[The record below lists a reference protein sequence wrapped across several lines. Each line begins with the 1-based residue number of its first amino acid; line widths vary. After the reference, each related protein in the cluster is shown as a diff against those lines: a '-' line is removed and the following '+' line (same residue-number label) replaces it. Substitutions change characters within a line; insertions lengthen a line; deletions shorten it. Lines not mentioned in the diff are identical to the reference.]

1 MQGPDLQ
8 ACLGF
13 PLPGGDVPSFTVFH
27 DGGDAWGPNWIR
39 FLLDDSTWVQCP
51 GFDIDNANTT
61 TSDCAPFKP

>member
-1 MQGPDLQ
+1 MQDSYLQ

-27 DGGDAWGPNWIR
+27 EGVDAWAVEWIR
-39 FLLDDSTWVQCP
+39 FLLDDSTWVECP
-51 GFDIDNANTT
+51 GFYIDVATTT